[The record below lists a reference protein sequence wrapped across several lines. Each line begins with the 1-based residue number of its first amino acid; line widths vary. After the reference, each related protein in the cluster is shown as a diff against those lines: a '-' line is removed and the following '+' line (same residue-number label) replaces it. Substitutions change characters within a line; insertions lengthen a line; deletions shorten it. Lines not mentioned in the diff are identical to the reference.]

1 MSARAPSA
9 TPSTSRAWLRENV
22 YGAGRD
28 ITADDIES
36 LAVGAWIPGT
46 GGGGNPYLPLLNM
59 RALYREGYRVQ
70 LMDASDLADDDWVG
84 VVANMGAPLVGQ
96 ERLTDSRTLARAASL
111 MEAHTGRHVAGLM
124 GMEIGGT
131 H

>member
-36 LAVGAWIPGT
+36 LAVGAWILGT

-70 LMDASDLADDDWVG
+70 LMDASDLADGDWVG

-96 ERLTDSRTLARAASL
+96 ERLTDSRTLARARAPVGG
-111 MEAHTGRHVAGLM
+111 ETGPPTLGVLSM
-124 GMEIGGT
+124 GD
-131 H
+131 